1 MVDKLE
7 ACAECGMTGALCS
20 SSDGEVAW
28 IRCQY
33 CRREGP
39 LAYSAKEAVRGWN
52 AGEDRSKPTPANG
65 EQVER
70 VAKAMY
76 DATHAGLRNCYAW
89 EDAWEDHQEHHRDR
103 YYKEARAAIAAMN
116 PTPTEDARSRVKVL
130 EEADAEVERIM
141 SLSDAEVMAEADPS
155 DVAWAKGVKLG
166 TKIGLSAQADEALR
180 WYAEQVA
187 GCRKIG
193 RAGDPFRQALDQD
206 GGQRART
213 ALGNKETDRHG

>member
-7 ACAECGMTGALCS
+7 P
-20 SSDGEVAW
+20 VAYLHTLHMEGGQTYDRLTMW
-28 IRCQY
+28 NGVDPY
-33 CRREGP
+33 EPRRTAFGFPDRDYSPEYHVTTTP
-39 LAYSAKEAVRGWN
+39 LYAA
-52 AGEDRSKPTPANG
+52 TPANG

-130 EEADAEVERIM
+130 EEAAKIARSTHDEWQRFRKAGGVSLGAETYDEHDCDHAAR
-141 SLSDAEVMAEADPS
+141 
-155 DVAWAKGVKLG
+155 VA
-166 TKIGLSAQADEALR
+166 IGIATAIR
-180 WYAEQVA
+180 
-187 GCRKIG
+187 
-193 RAGDPFRQALDQD
+193 
-206 GGQRART
+206 

>member
-7 ACAECGMTGALCS
+7 P
-20 SSDGEVAW
+20 VAYLHTLHMEGGQTYDRLTMW
-28 IRCQY
+28 NGVDPY
-33 CRREGP
+33 EPRRTAFGFPDRDYSPEYHVTTTP
-39 LAYSAKEAVRGWN
+39 LYAA
-52 AGEDRSKPTPANG
+52 TPANG

-130 EEADAEVERIM
+130 EEALE
-141 SLSDAEVMAEADPS
+141 
-155 DVAWAKGVKLG
+155 
-166 TKIGLSAQADEALR
+166 
-180 WYAEQVA
+180 WYAEQTR

-193 RAGDPFRQALDQD
+193 RDGDAFRQALDRD
-206 GGQRART
+206 GGQLART